1 MYEHRDQIQFII
13 TVNTLRDKVVRTFCV
28 MFKKNSI
35 ARYRKK
41 NSCVYRCAAKRI
53 NHIKH

>member
-35 ARYRKK
+35 ERYRKK
-41 NSCVYRCAAKRI
+41 THVSTDVRPSG
-53 NHIKH
+53 